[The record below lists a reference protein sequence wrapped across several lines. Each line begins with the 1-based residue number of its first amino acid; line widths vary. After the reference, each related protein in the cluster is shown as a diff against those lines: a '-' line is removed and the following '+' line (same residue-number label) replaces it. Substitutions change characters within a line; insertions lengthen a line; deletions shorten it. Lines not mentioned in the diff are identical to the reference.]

1 MEPLCISNTLR
12 VLSDDKSLALFNLA
26 AFTLSGD
33 ASIVMSRLGI
43 TRKQYYSRL
52 NQLINVGLVTRKSSN
67 YFLTSFGKVVYE
79 FHLLIGQAI
88 ESYWKLK
95 AIDSIESSIPD
106 THSSAEQRKNLID
119 TLIES
124 SDIKNILLNQSIS
137 SDTSNGSSK
146 VGKLESYEY
155 SNNTI
160 FKRNKSIK

>member
-1 MEPLCISNTLR
+1 

-106 THSSAEQRKNLID
+106 SSEQRKNLID

-137 SDTSNGSSK
+137 SE
-146 VGKLESYEY
+146 VGKLESYVQ
-155 SNNTI
+155 
-160 FKRNKSIK
+160 